1 MSHERR
7 RLIYSAVSFAVTS
20 TISARSGVSL
30 YAVVMDEMAAASGG
44 FFLPSV
50 CFYLFESLG
59 VSPAVHV
66 VLTCAV
72 TTLAFSK
79 PFSTGKRRDGMSRA
93 GGVRVG
99 ERSPHNGDT
108 ERFGSSGVRKWPCD
122 GVQVVLTV

>member
-108 ERFGSSGVRKWPCD
+108 ES
-122 GVQVVLTV
+122 

>member
-20 TISARSGVSL
+20 TISARSGVSS

-66 VLTCAV
+66 VLTSRV
-72 TTLAFSK
+72 FIRFFVRHDLK
-79 PFSTGKRRDGMSRA
+79 KRRRKKRGFGNFVLATDKPCPRCVGYK
-93 GGVRVG
+93 GG
-99 ERSPHNGDT
+99 D
-108 ERFGSSGVRKWPCD
+108 
-122 GVQVVLTV
+122 